1 MESPEDIFYLKQFVK
16 QHPDNQMGWYL
27 LGKQYSLAGKEGKAN
42 YCFIQAGEIYDA
54 FEHESHP
61 LAEHQLQIWKEWSRK
76 QKNKRF
82 ARRSALVAIVLLGLV
97 FSLPGGRD
105 MNQEEAVSPPIAGT
119 RETVSK
125 VGVIFIPQK
134 ELRPVGY
141 AWDGLISAGQ
151 SAPLKA
157 IAAKLEEDKGWRNW
171 TGSAR
176 IVMAVEAKQLESSE
190 EDQADAEGSNGIRTD
205 DGNEME
211 VTMFDSDTCNCI
223 PAESS
228 GIYKEYRDW
237 QTKQELHWTVGS
249 AVTQYKKLYGNW
261 PSKLDDLVRP
271 YPNNVLAGMKDGMR
285 EVFREVLERLKARE
299 RADKN
304 GEKGTKASSGQD
316 GSGNDN
322 EAAAVSV
329 IGTNGYMEPDWSKP
343 LEIVVDK
350 ATHRLAV
357 VQGNIIVR
365 SYKVGLG
372 ADRTPE
378 GSFYISEKVKNP
390 NGSDNG
396 TFGSRGMTL
405 SNTLYAIHGTDEP
418 ESIGK
423 DESLGCIR
431 MGKADVEELY
441 DLVPLGTPVIVKNG
455 TLPSDSK
462 PAAGRFKLEPKQD
475 ETNPVKVYEWLN

>member
-27 LGKQYSLAGKEGKAN
+27 LGKQYLLAGKEGKAN

-54 FEHESHP
+54 FERESHP
-61 LAEHQLQIWKEWSRK
+61 LAEHQLQILKEWSQK
-76 QKNKRF
+76 QKKKRF
-82 ARRSALVAIVLLGLV
+82 ARRSAFVAIVLLGLV
-97 FSLPGGRD
+97 FSLPSGRE
-105 MNQEEAVSPPIAGT
+105 MKQEEAVSPPIAGT
-119 RETVSK
+119 QQTVSK

-141 AWDGLISAGQ
+141 AWDGLINAGQ
-151 SAPLKA
+151 SAPLKT
-157 IAAKLEEDKGWRNW
+157 IAAKLEEGKGWRNW
-171 TGSAR
+171 TGNAR
-176 IVMAVEAKQLESSE
+176 IVMAVEAKQPESTGVE
-190 EDQADAEGSNGIRTD
+190 ESGTEGSGGIRTD

-228 GIYKEYRDW
+228 GIYKEFRDW
-237 QTKQELHWTVGS
+237 QRKQELHWTVGS

-271 YPNNVLAGMKDGMR
+271 YPNNVLAGVKDGMW
-285 EVFREVLERLKARE
+285 EVFREVLERLKAKE
-299 RADKN
+299 QAGKSS
-304 GEKGTKASSGQD
+304 EKGTTPSSGQE
-316 GSGNDN
+316 GSDN
-322 EAAAVSV
+322 EAAAALVV
-329 IGTNGYMEPDWSKP
+329 GTNGYMEPNWSKP

-350 ATHRLAV
+350 STHRLAV

-418 ESIGK
+418 DSIGK

-441 DLVPLGTPVIVKNG
+441 DLVPLGTPVKVKNG

-462 PAAGRFKLEPKQD
+462 PAAERFKLDPKQD

>member
-27 LGKQYSLAGKEGKAN
+27 LGKQYLLAGKEGKAN

-54 FEHESHP
+54 FERESHP
-61 LAEHQLQIWKEWSRK
+61 LAEHQLQFLREWSQK
-76 QKNKRF
+76 QKKKRF
-82 ARRSALVAIVLLGLV
+82 ARRFALVAIVLIGVVL
-97 FSLPGGRD
+97 SLPAGREL
-105 MNQEEAVSPPIAGT
+105 NHEEAVSPIIGSQQ
-119 RETVSK
+119 TVSK
-125 VGVIFIPQK
+125 VGVILIPQK

-141 AWDGLISAGQ
+141 AWEGLMNAGQ
-151 SAPLKA
+151 SAPLKT

-171 TGSAR
+171 TGRAT
-176 IVMAVEAKQLESSE
+176 ILLAVEAKQSDE
-190 EDQADAEGSNGIRTD
+190 EDDTSAEESRGVRTS
-205 DGNEME
+205 DGNELG
-211 VTMFDSDTCNCI
+211 VTMFDSNTCNCI

-249 AVTQYKKLYGNW
+249 AVAQYKKLYGNW
-261 PSKLDDLVRP
+261 PSKLEDLVRP
-271 YPNNVLAGMKDGMR
+271 YPNNVLAGEKEGMR
-285 EVFREVLERLKARE
+285 EAFREVLERLKAKE
-299 RADKN
+299 QAGQS
-304 GEKGTKASSGQD
+304 GEKGTEASG
-316 GSGNDN
+316 GSTGNGN
-322 EAAAVSV
+322 EIRTTSAVGS
-329 IGTNGYMEPDWSKP
+329 NGYLEPNWSKP

-350 ATHRLAV
+350 STHRLAV

-378 GSFYISEKVKNP
+378 GSFYVSEKVKNP

-418 ESIGK
+418 DSIGK

-441 DLVPLGTPVIVKNG
+441 DLVPLGTPVKVKNG

-462 PAAGRFKLEPKQD
+462 PAAVRFKLEPKQD